1 MMYPGYLLN
10 PGDMFQVDPERVMF
24 ATGMPKP
31 STAVKEDDAE
41 ASEDTVEAST
51 GENDEAKSDK
61 EKVAGEVEGA
71 EGTEEEEDPR
81 QVLKNLLAQSKSIL
95 ASPREKLAAK
105 RKQDLRAFQKSIK
118 RTLSKS
124 RSSTIL
130 TDSLEAQWLELQNQ
144 LNISRKEPSLPSD
157 QDSKAAIARTD
168 ATANSAQTGNTEAS
182 GDRDVKDEDED
193 EVSEAERT
201 AERNKQA
208 ATGRSS
214 AQPLSDTID
223 TTGLSDRDLKDLR
236 AALELLKDNPIDPS
250 KPYLTPW
257 QPREYMSAFAFIPRY
272 LEVNQNICA
281 AVYLRHPVARPGL
294 AEVPTPFAE
303 GTSASAFAW
312 YLRRR

>member
-1 MMYPGYLLN
+1 MTYPGYLLN

-51 GENDEAKSDK
+51 GESGEAKSDE
-61 EKVAGEVEGA
+61 EKAAGEVEDA

-157 QDSKAAIARTD
+157 QDSKAAIAQ
-168 ATANSAQTGNTEAS
+168 AGNTEAS
-182 GDRDVKDEDED
+182 DNREVRDEDQ
-193 EVSEAERT
+193 VSEAER
-201 AERNKQA
+201 NKQT

-214 AQPLSDTID
+214 TQPLSDTID

-303 GTSASAFAW
+303 GTNASAFAW

>member
-1 MMYPGYLLN
+1 MTYPGYLLN
-10 PGDMFQVDPERVMF
+10 PGDMFQIDPERVMF

-31 STAVKEDDAE
+31 GRAVKEDDAE

-51 GENDEAKSDK
+51 GESDETKSDENK
-61 EKVAGEVEGA
+61 MANEVEDT
-71 EGTEEEEDPR
+71 EGREEEEDPR

-124 RSSTIL
+124 KSSTIL

-157 QDSKAAIARTD
+157 QDSKATVAQTD
-168 ATANSAQTGNTEAS
+168 ATANSTDTGKTEAF
-182 GDRDVKDEDED
+182 DNRDVRDENQ
-193 EVSEAERT
+193 VSEAERI
-201 AERNKQA
+201 AERKKQA

-214 AQPLSDTID
+214 TQPLSDTID

>member
-1 MMYPGYLLN
+1 MTYPGYLLN
-10 PGDMFQVDPERVMF
+10 SGDMFQVDPERVMF

-31 STAVKEDDAE
+31 GRAVKENDAE

-51 GENDEAKSDK
+51 GESDETKSDENK
-61 EKVAGEVEGA
+61 MANEVEDT
-71 EGTEEEEDPR
+71 EGREEEEDPR

-124 RSSTIL
+124 KSSTIL

-157 QDSKAAIARTD
+157 QDSKATVAQTD
-168 ATANSAQTGNTEAS
+168 ATANSTDTGKTEAF
-182 GDRDVKDEDED
+182 DNRDVRDENQ
-193 EVSEAERT
+193 VSEAERI
-201 AERNKQA
+201 AERKKQA

-214 AQPLSDTID
+214 TQPLSDTID

>member
-1 MMYPGYLLN
+1 
-10 PGDMFQVDPERVMF
+10 MF

-31 STAVKEDDAE
+31 GRAVKEDDAE

-51 GENDEAKSDK
+51 GESDETKSDENK
-61 EKVAGEVEGA
+61 MANEVEDT
-71 EGTEEEEDPR
+71 EGREEEEDPR

-124 RSSTIL
+124 KSSTIL

-157 QDSKAAIARTD
+157 QDSKATVAQTD
-168 ATANSAQTGNTEAS
+168 ATANSTDTGKTEAFD
-182 GDRDVKDEDED
+182 DRDVRDENQ
-193 EVSEAERT
+193 VSEAERI
-201 AERNKQA
+201 AERKKQA

-214 AQPLSDTID
+214 TQPLSDTID

-303 GTSASAFAW
+303 GTNASAFAW